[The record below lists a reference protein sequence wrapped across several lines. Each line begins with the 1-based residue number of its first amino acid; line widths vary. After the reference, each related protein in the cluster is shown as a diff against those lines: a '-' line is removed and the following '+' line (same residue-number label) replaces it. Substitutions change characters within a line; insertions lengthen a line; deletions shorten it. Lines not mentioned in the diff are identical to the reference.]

1 MQHADFDVVRRGY
14 DIHQVDNFL
23 TSMQQQASGGSQ
35 QRLEELETE
44 LKAAREKE
52 EAVHLTL
59 IAATKTR
66 EEMLKTA
73 KESIDGEV
81 SAAHA
86 EAEGVRNSAQREA
99 YEMITAARTD
109 SEAALSS
116 ARTEATEIIERARA
130 EATTIIA
137 AAKKESSEIFA
148 MIEDESA
155 RIVADRD
162 AELKARSDAFDKEHE
177 EVRGRLAQW
186 HTIATD
192 LESRMSAIARGS
204 LSQLTEVTSTLNT
217 HKAELEPSRFES
229 VTPPPQKA
237 PEAYRSRFTDL
248 AESVESEEKKEV
260 EPEVRGSYYSR
271 RSANLPRLGADAA
284 GGVLSAV
291 SALRPAPEGVESG
304 ADAKAEVIDLVSA

>member
-23 TSMQQQASGGSQ
+23 TSMQQQAAGSSQ
-35 QRLEELETE
+35 QRIEELELE

-59 IAATKTR
+59 LAATKTR

-73 KESIDGEV
+73 RESIDGEA

-86 EAEGVRNSAQREA
+86 EAEAVRKSAQREA

-116 ARTEATEIIERARA
+116 ARAEATEIVERARA
-130 EATTIIA
+130 EATVIIA
-137 AAKKESSEIFA
+137 AAKNESTEIFA

-155 RIVADRD
+155 RIVADRE
-162 AELKARSDAFDKEHE
+162 AELQARAEAFDKEHE

-204 LSQLTEVTSTLNT
+204 LSQLTEVTATLNK
-217 HKAELEPSRFES
+217 HQAELEPSRFES

-248 AESVESEEKKEV
+248 KESVESEEKKAV
-260 EPEVRGSYYSR
+260 EPEARGSYYSR

-291 SALRPAPEGVESG
+291 GALRPAPENTEE
-304 ADAKAEVIDLVSA
+304 DAPAPTDVIDLVSA